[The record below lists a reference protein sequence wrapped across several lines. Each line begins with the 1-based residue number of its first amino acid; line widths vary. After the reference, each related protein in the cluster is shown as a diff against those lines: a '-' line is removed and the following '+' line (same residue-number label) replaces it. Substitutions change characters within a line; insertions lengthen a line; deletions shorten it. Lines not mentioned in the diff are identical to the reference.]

1 MNWKRLGNL
10 HLYSTGAAMSQARSM
25 NVWLDSC
32 VRTNLSLYTGSV
44 VPLWQIWERVV
55 ALAITTHISPIV
67 DLLQARITALTAL
80 TKAALVT
87 LLQTTWG
94 ETVVEANFTKNELI
108 EKVLAYEGLWVDL
121 DYTA

>member
-1 MNWKRLGNL
+1 
-10 HLYSTGAAMSQARSM
+10 MSQARSM